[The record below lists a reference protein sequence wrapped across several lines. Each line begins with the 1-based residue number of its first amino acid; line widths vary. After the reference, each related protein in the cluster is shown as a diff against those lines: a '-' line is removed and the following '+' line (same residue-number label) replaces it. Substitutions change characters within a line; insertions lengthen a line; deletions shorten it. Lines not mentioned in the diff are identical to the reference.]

1 MTVKEF
7 INILLDLPMDCRIKF
22 SVDDDD
28 RQIVIK
34 SSGDTDI
41 QVSNPNDGWG
51 GYSDNVTIYITGCYE
66 DPEDDTLR

>member
-7 INILLDLPMDCRIKF
+7 INILLDLPMYCRVNF

-51 GYSDNVTIYITGCYE
+51 GYSNDVTIYITGCYE
-66 DPEDDTLR
+66 DLEDDTFR